1 MLAPLETLV
10 RSLAHLPG
18 LGRRSAGRAA
28 LALVR
33 EPERLLDPLVLAL
46 REARAEIVC
55 CSCCGAFTVRSEN
68 PCTFCTDATRDGA
81 SVCVVEEPADIQ
93 TIESSGAFRGRYHVL
108 GGKLSPVRRLG
119 PEKLRIAEL
128 KDRIAREGFTEILL
142 ALSTDMEGDA
152 TAGYLAECLRAWPS
166 AEAPARVTRL
176 AFGLPADSGVAYSDP
191 LTLRR
196 AIVHRCAVS

>member
-55 CSCCGAFTVRSEN
+55 CAQCGAFTVRAEN
-68 PCTFCTDATRDGA
+68 PCALCTDTTRDGT
-81 SVCVVEEPADIQ
+81 SVCVVEEPADLL
-93 TIESSGAFRGRYHVL
+93 TIESAGAFRGRYHVL

-128 KDRIAREGFTEILL
+128 KDRIAREGFTEVLL

-152 TAGYLAECLRAWPS
+152 TAGYLAESLRAWPS
-166 AEAPARVTRL
+166 AEKPVRVTRL
-176 AFGLPADSGVAYSDP
+176 AFGLPADSGVSYSDP

-196 AIVHRCAVS
+196 AIVHRCDVS